1 MSQSLPRSR
10 VRIDAMSSRIV
21 SGVRLVSM
29 AGPLGVVLVGLLTQ
43 GRACCQNSVYSNL
56 YINQAKCGFFYKFNS
71 EIKKM
76 HPVATGKIVDNIFAI
91 KDEFV
96 NIYVLQ
102 DSNQYIVIDAGQDI
116 EVVAAEFKKLNINP
130 DLVIAVL
137 LTHTDPDHVA
147 GVPLFKNAKIYLA
160 KEEEKMLTGQKQKIP
175 FVSNSISRKDYILLE
190 DKQTLKIGNEN
201 SFSILTEG
209 HTTGSMC
216 YQINDK
222 YLFTGDILSLV
233 NGKLGPSVKFLDLD
247 NEMATKSISKITNLP
262 NVEYIFTAHFG
273 YTSDYKN
280 AVKDW
285 K

>member
-1 MSQSLPRSR
+1 MNKKIKILL
-10 VRIDAMSSRIV
+10 IGIGILIV
-21 SGVRLVSM
+21 LCLLFG
-29 AGPLGVVLVGLLTQ
+29 AG
-43 GRACCQNSVYSNL
+43 
-56 YINQAKCGFFYKFNS
+56 FMYKFKS

-160 KEEEKMLTGQKQKIP
+160 KEEEKMLTGEKQKIP
-175 FVSNSISRKDYILLE
+175 FVSNSLSRKDYILLE

-262 NVEYIFTAHFG
+262 NVEYIFTAYFG
-273 YTSDYKN
+273 FTNDYKN

-285 K
+285 KY

>member
-1 MSQSLPRSR
+1 VCLLF
-10 VRIDAMSSRIV
+10 
-21 SGVRLVSM
+21 G
-29 AGPLGVVLVGLLTQ
+29 AG
-43 GRACCQNSVYSNL
+43 
-56 YINQAKCGFFYKFNS
+56 FMHKFKS

-76 HPVATGKIVDNIFAI
+76 HPTATGKIVDNIFAI

-160 KEEEKMLTGQKQKIP
+160 KEEEKMLTGEKQKIP
-175 FVSNSISRKDYILLE
+175 FVSNSLSRKDYILLE
-190 DKQTLKIGNEN
+190 DKQTLNIGNEN
-201 SFSILTEG
+201 AFSILTEG

-247 NEMATKSISKITNLP
+247 HDLATKSISKITRLP

-273 YTSDYKN
+273 YTNDYKN

-285 K
+285 KE

>member
-1 MSQSLPRSR
+1 MNKKIKNLL
-10 VRIDAMSSRIV
+10 IGIGILIV
-21 SGVRLVSM
+21 LCLLFG
-29 AGPLGVVLVGLLTQ
+29 AG
-43 GRACCQNSVYSNL
+43 
-56 YINQAKCGFFYKFNS
+56 FMYKFKS

-160 KEEEKMLTGQKQKIP
+160 KEEEKMLTGEKQKIP
-175 FVSNSISRKDYILLE
+175 FVSNSLSRKDYILLE

-222 YLFTGDILSLV
+222 YLFTGDILSLEK
-233 NGKLGPSVKFLDLD
+233 GEIGTSVKFFDLD
-247 NEMATKSISKITNLP
+247 HEMATKSISKITNLP

-273 YTSDYKN
+273 FTNDYKN

-285 K
+285 KY

>member
-1 MSQSLPRSR
+1 MNKKIKIIL
-10 VRIDAMSSRIV
+10 IGIGTLIV
-21 SGVRLVSM
+21 LCLLFG
-29 AGPLGVVLVGLLTQ
+29 AG
-43 GRACCQNSVYSNL
+43 
-56 YINQAKCGFFYKFNS
+56 FMYKFKS

-76 HPVATGKIVDNIFAI
+76 HPAATGKIVDNIFAI

-116 EVVAAEFKKLNINP
+116 DVVADGLKKLNINP
-130 DLVIAVL
+130 DSVIAVL

-160 KEEEKMLTGQKQKIP
+160 KEEEKMLTGEKQKIP

-190 DKQTLKIGNEN
+190 DKQTLNIGKQN

-216 YQINDK
+216 YLVNEK
-222 YLFTGDILSLV
+222 YLFTGDILSLN
-233 NGKLGPSVKFLDLD
+233 NGKIGKSVKFLDLD
-247 NEMATKSISKITNLP
+247 HNLATKSISKITKLP

-273 YTSDYKN
+273 YTNDYKN

-285 K
+285 KE

>member
-1 MSQSLPRSR
+1 MKKK
-10 VRIDAMSSRIV
+10 IKIV
-21 SGVRLVSM
+21 LIGVGTLI
-29 AGPLGVVLVGLLTQ
+29 AVVLLIG
-43 GRACCQNSVYSNL
+43 G
-56 YINQAKCGFFYKFNS
+56 GFFYKFNS

-222 YLFTGDILSLV
+222 YLFTGDILCLV